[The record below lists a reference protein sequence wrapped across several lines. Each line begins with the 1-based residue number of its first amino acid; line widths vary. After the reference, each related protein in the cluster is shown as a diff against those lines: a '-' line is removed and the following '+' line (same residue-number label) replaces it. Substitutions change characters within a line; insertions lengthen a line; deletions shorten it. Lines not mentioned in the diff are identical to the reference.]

1 MHREIKMRD
10 SVRTHLRL
18 HLIFCEESSKSIYVG
33 TRNSDARLSPGDTMM
48 TAEWLGDGKL
58 KVTKASATCQLWPR
72 SGQFFFLWMSQK
84 IVAFAKH
91 VW

>member
-33 TRNSDARLSPGDTMM
+33 TRKMVNYACAG
-48 TAEWLGDGKL
+48 
-58 KVTKASATCQLWPR
+58 
-72 SGQFFFLWMSQK
+72 
-84 IVAFAKH
+84 
-91 VW
+91 